1 MENGLVIFEQT
12 EVRSIEYKGELW
24 FSVIDIIEI
33 LVQTPSP
40 KTYWDKL
47 KKREFQTP
55 PFWEQLKLRARDG
68 KMRATDC
75 GNTEGILRIIQ
86 SVPSP
91 KAEPIKQWLANVGK
105 QAIEEMADPE
115 IGFERLTEMYKL
127 KGHTDEWIKNRLQS
141 IKTRKQ
147 LTDEWKNRGVKEG
160 QEYSILTATIA
171 KETFGLVPSEHAQ
184 LKGLEQKHN
193 LRDNMTPLELI
204 FTALGEEITRTIAVQ
219 SDAQGFNENHEAAQR
234 GGNLAGKARERVEE
248 SGEVKVVSA
257 ENFLGL
263 GKEKDDAASL
273 QE

>member
-40 KTYWDKL
+40 RTYWDKL

-55 PFWEQLKLRARDG
+55 PFWEQLKLKARDG

-75 GNTEGILRIIQ
+75 ANTEGILRIIQ

-105 QAIEEMADPE
+105 QAIEEMSDPE

-248 SGEVKVVSA
+248 SGEVKVVSV

-263 GKEKDDAASL
+263 GKEKDDATL
-273 QE
+273 LEE